1 VTHRPRTWP
10 ALYYDAQCPLCTR
23 SAWFIDRRDR
33 TRTLRF
39 ASLHGDDGDLLR
51 AEHPALAGVDSLV
64 WVEAAADGSPVVRT
78 HSDAV
83 LAVGRYLG
91 GFWRALAT
99 IAHLVPRVIRDV
111 VYRFVARHR
120 HIIMRQSPSA
130 GAAPRAP

>member
-1 VTHRPRTWP
+1 MTVRARTWP

-39 ASLHGDDGDLLR
+39 ASLHGEDGNALR
-51 AEHPALAGVDSLV
+51 VEHPVLAGVDSLV
-64 WVEAAADGSPVVRT
+64 WVEAAADGRAIVRT

-91 GFWRALAT
+91 GPWRLLA
-99 IAHLVPRVIRDV
+99 AMARVVPRVLRDA

-120 HIIMRQSPSA
+120 HLVV
-130 GAAPRAP
+130 PRAATPKS

>member
-1 VTHRPRTWP
+1 MSQRPRTWP

-39 ASLHGDDGDLLR
+39 ASLHGDDGDALR
-51 AEHPALAGVDSLV
+51 AGHPALAAVDSLV
-64 WVEAAADGSPVVRT
+64 WVEANPDGGPLVRT

-91 GFWRALAT
+91 GPWRLLAVLAG
-99 IAHLVPRVIRDV
+99 IVPRAIRDA

-120 HIIMRQSPSA
+120 HLVMR
-130 GAAPRAP
+130 RAPQAK

>member
-1 VTHRPRTWP
+1 MTRRPRTWP

-33 TRTLRF
+33 KRTLRF
-39 ASLHGDDGDLLR
+39 ASLHGNDGDQLR
-51 AEHPALAGVDSLV
+51 AEHPTLAGVDSLV
-64 WVEAAADGSPVVRT
+64 WVEASAEGSPIVRM

-91 GFWRALAT
+91 GFWGLLAALAR
-99 IAHLVPRVIRDV
+99 LVPRIIRDA

-120 HIIMRQSPSA
+120 HLVTRQTLTPE
-130 GAAPRAP
+130 